1 MTYTLTT
8 SALLYH
14 VTGSTDN
21 VTGQA
26 GVAMID
32 DGSYLVAAV
41 IAGATDVVRLW
52 RLAAT
57 DLAILGTADVAVTVS
72 SGYPAIL
79 LVPLPGEKALM
90 LYGTGDS
97 GGPVSTWVVD
107 CGPLVPV
114 VATPVVT
121 ASEAVY
127 GAFYSA
133 AWWCRIQGFITIVG
147 RSRTGAVTNIQ
158 TWTDGGVLVS
168 ELVDTDGEE
177 VAGLWVDPADPAK
190 GVWVGGSGGHHDFTV
205 GTDGT
210 LTAASRSAWV
220 PLLGDYALLVGSGA
234 LMAEA
239 WDSGAHHYV
248 LNLQDF
254 SGTAIGAPYAE
265 GPWQDLVWPSGCAF
279 GSTRVVGGGPVS
291 NDTYS
296 LGYAYRFDALDFSVT
311 PPAMDHLILPL
322 PAPLVPLDGDVTGLF
337 GQVGADYLTGRIL
350 TSAVHVSDNAG
361 ADLSVWLIQGPAN
374 MPNLSGQL
382 LDNRVRFT

>member
-107 CGPLVPV
+107 CGPLVPG
-114 VATPVVT
+114 
-121 ASEAVY
+121 VY
-127 GAFYSA
+127 
-133 AWWCRIQGFITIVG
+133 
-147 RSRTGAVTNIQ
+147 
-158 TWTDGGVLVS
+158 
-168 ELVDTDGEE
+168 
-177 VAGLWVDPADPAK
+177 
-190 GVWVGGSGGHHDFTV
+190 HD
-205 GTDGT
+205 
-210 LTAASRSAWV
+210 RW
-220 PLLGDYALLVGSGA
+220 
-234 LMAEA
+234 
-239 WDSGAHHYV
+239 
-248 LNLQDF
+248 
-254 SGTAIGAPYAE
+254 
-265 GPWQDLVWPSGCAF
+265 
-279 GSTRVVGGGPVS
+279 
-291 NDTYS
+291 
-296 LGYAYRFDALDFSVT
+296 
-311 PPAMDHLILPL
+311 
-322 PAPLVPLDGDVTGLF
+322 
-337 GQVGADYLTGRIL
+337 
-350 TSAVHVSDNAG
+350 
-361 ADLSVWLIQGPAN
+361 
-374 MPNLSGQL
+374 
-382 LDNRVRFT
+382 